1 MKKCY
6 TLAMT
11 LLLCAGL
18 AMIGLLSGC
27 ATTGTQTA
35 ADLQAQAAIACPLI
49 QNALAQGSAI
59 AGAAAATSPVYARL
73 QTDIGKAQ
81 PAVTAVCAA
90 NASINATNLQTL
102 AQTGLPA
109 VADLIGL
116 LNLPP
121 AQSAKIQTDLVTAEV
136 ALNLAGVVE
145 SQIQAAQ
152 AAKTSAPAAASS
164 AAK

>member
-6 TLAMT
+6 TFAMT

-49 QNALAQGSAI
+49 QNALTQGSAI
-59 AGAAAATSPVYARL
+59 AGDAAATSPLYARL

-81 PAVTAVCAA
+81 PTVAAVCAA

-116 LNLPP
+116 LNLPA
-121 AQSAKIQTDLVTAEV
+121 AQATKIQTDLVTAEV

-152 AAKTSAPAAASS
+152 AAKTAAPATASS